1 MKSGETIANNMKAIF
16 YSDQVHD
23 KYKASALE
31 LAIRGA
37 YLMNR
42 FDAMDTCSKMIKSVS
57 EENLGLHVSAVIMKN
72 SDTFIENI
80 EASECK
86 CDSIINS
93 ISAIQVAQIF
103 NKSNLVTLIKKILF
117 NLFQKYADFLPFVV
131 KKCCKTL
138 KYQTLNP
145 LNKG

>member
-1 MKSGETIANNMKAIF
+1 MDLGAKVKLEYDINNYLESFLKTYQKMVEDAEYGFVFAETIANNMKAIF

-23 KYKASALE
+23 KHKASALE

-42 FDAMDTCSKMIKSVS
+42 FYAMDTCSQMIKSVS

-80 EASECK
+80 EASECQ
-86 CDSIINS
+86 CDSVINS
-93 ISAIQVAQIF
+93 ISAIQG
-103 NKSNLVTLIKKILF
+103 T
-117 NLFQKYADFLPFVV
+117 
-131 KKCCKTL
+131 
-138 KYQTLNP
+138 
-145 LNKG
+145 